1 MILRVGMPSS
11 DQMPQQV
18 MLPQFSP
25 PQRDMAIDL
34 MGFKIPAEM
43 LGSPAF
49 WCFFLLVIFAIILL
63 GYFKYRAAK

>member
-1 MILRVGMPSS
+1 MISVGMPSP

-18 MLPQFSP
+18 MFPQFSP
-25 PQRDMAIDL
+25 PPRDMTIDL

-49 WCFFLLVIFAIILL
+49 WCFFLLVIFVILLL
-63 GYFKYRAAK
+63 GYFKFRSAK